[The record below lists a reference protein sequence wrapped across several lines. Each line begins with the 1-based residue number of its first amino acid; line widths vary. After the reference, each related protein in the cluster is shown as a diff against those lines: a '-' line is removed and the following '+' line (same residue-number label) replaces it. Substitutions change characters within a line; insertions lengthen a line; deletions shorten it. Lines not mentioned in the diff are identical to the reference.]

1 MDNREVAAVFY
12 EVADILD
19 LQGVSFKPN
28 AYRRAARSIEA
39 LEEDISKVA
48 AEGRLT
54 DIPGVGES
62 VAKKIQEIIQT
73 GHLSYLEKL
82 RSQIPEGLLQILS
95 IPDVGPKTAMILNR
109 ELGIENLEQLKKA
122 AEEHKLRNVKGF
134 GEKSEEKILQGM
146 KTLDAKG
153 KRMLLGEAYPVATA
167 YVEYLKSQGSADMV
181 SVGGSLRRGKETV
194 GDIDILV
201 GDDNPK
207 GIMDSFVSYPHVQ
220 EVLMRGPTKSS
231 VVLSNGLQVDVR
243 VVDAKSWGAALIY
256 FTGSKDHNVIIRGI
270 GVQRGL
276 KLNEYGLFER
286 ESGRLIAGNTEE
298 EVYEALGLRWM
309 PPEIREASGE
319 VEASAA
325 DKLPTLV
332 EQSDIRGDLHV
343 HTEWSDGVGT
353 IEHMVD
359 NAVARG
365 YGYLAVTDHSQS
377 LKIANGLSPERL
389 RKQVDAVRKAEERS
403 EGKLKVFAGSEV
415 DIKPDGSLDFPESV
429 LKDLDIVIGS
439 VHSRFKMGRDEM
451 TKRVVKAIESG
462 RIDILG
468 HPTGRLIGERDPYDI
483 DLEKVFSAAKSSR
496 VCMEVNSF
504 PDRLD
509 LRDAHCRLAGQA
521 GVMVAIGTDAHRLE
535 QLDYIRFGVT
545 TARRGWLEKGDVLNT
560 LNSRDLAALLRRR
573 RR

>member
-1 MDNREVAAVFY
+1 
-12 EVADILD
+12 
-19 LQGVSFKPN
+19 
-28 AYRRAARSIEA
+28 
-39 LEEDISKVA
+39 
-48 AEGRLT
+48 
-54 DIPGVGES
+54 
-62 VAKKIQEIIQT
+62 
-73 GHLSYLEKL
+73 
-82 RSQIPEGLLQILS
+82 
-95 IPDVGPKTAMILNR
+95 
-109 ELGIENLEQLKKA
+109 
-122 AEEHKLRNVKGF
+122 
-134 GEKSEEKILQGM
+134 
-146 KTLDAKG
+146 
-153 KRMLLGEAYPVATA
+153 
-167 YVEYLKSQGSADMV
+167 
-181 SVGGSLRRGKETV
+181 
-194 GDIDILV
+194 
-201 GDDNPK
+201 
-207 GIMDSFVSYPHVQ
+207 
-220 EVLMRGPTKSS
+220 MRGPTKSS